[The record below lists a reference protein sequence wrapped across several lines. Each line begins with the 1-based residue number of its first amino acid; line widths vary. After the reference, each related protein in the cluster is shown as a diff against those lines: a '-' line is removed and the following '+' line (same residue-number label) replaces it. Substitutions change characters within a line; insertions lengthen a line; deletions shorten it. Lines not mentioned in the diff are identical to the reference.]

1 MLIEKIKEPLS
12 NVKEIYKIF
21 FKNDNDYSVTFYNF
35 GGYIHSINI
44 PYKND
49 INQNEDVLL
58 GYNNFNEYKLDSSYL
73 NCIIGR
79 VCNRISNSNFF
90 INDNKYTLFSNI
102 KPHHLHGGKEGF
114 NKKIWKIKNLD
125 QSSAKVSCVLE
136 YISPHLEEGYPG
148 TLNCEATYSL
158 NNNKL

>member
-12 NVKEIYKIF
+12 NGKEIYKIF

-90 INDNKYTLFSNI
+90 ILF
-102 KPHHLHGGKEGF
+102 
-114 NKKIWKIKNLD
+114 
-125 QSSAKVSCVLE
+125 VL
-136 YISPHLEEGYPG
+136 
-148 TLNCEATYSL
+148 
-158 NNNKL
+158 